1 MRDAVEPRSV
11 FTGERM
17 IDRSRCLQDVPQEGP
32 YSSARSAFDP
42 GAFGEGQ
49 ILVSKRSTR
58 GGSSHE
64 RSLRHQTARAAK
76 NGKVKRAKAG
86 LPL

>member
-1 MRDAVEPRSV
+1 
-11 FTGERM
+11 M

-32 YSSARSAFDP
+32 YSSARSAIDP

-76 NGKVKRAKAG
+76 KRKSQARESWTSSLIFARG
-86 LPL
+86 S